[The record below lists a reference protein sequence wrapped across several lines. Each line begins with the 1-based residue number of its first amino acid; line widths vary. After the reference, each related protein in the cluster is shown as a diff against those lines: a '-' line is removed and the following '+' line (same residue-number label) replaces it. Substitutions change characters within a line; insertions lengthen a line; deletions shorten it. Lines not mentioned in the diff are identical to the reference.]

1 MALKSYDATNITN
14 SKQFNTALNTVFG
27 SISSRNQQVQDLLI
41 LGVAQSAKGGNL
53 GWVSDVYNFAIE
65 TKGVNATRIHT
76 YIKEYLYDNT
86 VTFDVKKKV
95 FKKSVKADA
104 ITPLVEQANT
114 WFGFGKKE
122 AVKKEKNYLESVT
135 TAIKNAQSD
144 TKGMHSSGE
153 VIKAVLASGI
163 SLSAMFDI
171 MESMVEENMEEKQ
184 VA

>member
-1 MALKSYDATNITN
+1 MTLTSYDATNITN
-14 SKQFNTALNTVFG
+14 AKQFNTALKTVF
-27 SISSRNQQVQDLLI
+27 SAISSRNQQVQDLLI

-53 GWVSDVYNFAIE
+53 GWVSDVYNFAVE
-65 TKGVNATRIHT
+65 TKGINANRIHT

-86 VTFDVKKKV
+86 ITFDVKKKV

-104 ITPLVEQANT
+104 VTPIIEQTET
-114 WFGFGKKE
+114 WFGFGKPD
-122 AVKKEKNYLESVT
+122 AVKKEKDYLASVT
-135 TAIKNAQSD
+135 TAIKNAQSE
-144 TKGMHSSGE
+144 TKGMHSSSE

-171 MESMVEENMEEKQ
+171 MEAMVEENTEEKK